1 MTPSARYAAGIDI
14 LDTILAGNAAEKVL
28 TNWARRNRFAGSG
41 DRAAIRDLVFDVLRK
56 KRSCA
61 AAGGGETGRGL
72 VLGHLRLAGE
82 DPDAMFTA
90 QGYAPAK
97 LTAQERGYSFN
108 PQDWPQALR
117 LDYPDWL
124 EPELR
129 ASLGDDLAGIMAL
142 MRDRAGVFL
151 RVNPAKSTAAGAVHA
166 LAADNI
172 TAKPH
177 PLAPYALEV
186 LENPRRIANSQ
197 AFLNGLVELQ
207 DAASQ
212 AIVAAMPVPEA
223 GRILDYC
230 AGGGGKTLAMAANSR
245 ARFFAHDANQVRL
258 TDLPKRAARAG
269 VKVTCLETRTLSRH
283 APYDLVFC
291 DVPCSGSGAW
301 RRSPAAKWA
310 FRREKLDELLAIQQ
324 DILQQAAGFVAAG
337 GVLVYATCSILQPEN
352 DPQVA
357 AFLHKNPEFKL
368 ELSRQFTPLD
378 GADGLFGAALR
389 RLRQSRHN

>member
-14 LDTILAGNAAEKVL
+14 LDTILAGSAAEKVL

-56 KRSCA
+56 QRSCA
-61 AAGGGETGRGL
+61 AAGGSETGRGL
-72 VLGHLRLAGE
+72 VLGHLRLAGD

-97 LTAQERGYSFN
+97 LTEQERGYSFT
-108 PQDWPQALR
+108 PQDWPQTLR

-124 EPELR
+124 EPELQ

-142 MRDRAGVFL
+142 MRDRACVFL
-151 RVNPAKSTAAGAVHA
+151 RVNPAKTDVDGAIHA

-177 PLAPYALEV
+177 ALAPYALEV
-186 LENPRRIANSQ
+186 LENPRRIAASQ
-197 AFLNGLVELQ
+197 AFQNGLIEVQ

-212 AIVAAMPVPEA
+212 AIVAAMPVPET
-223 GRILDYC
+223 GKILDYC

-245 ARFFAHDANQVRL
+245 AGFFAHDANPARMH
-258 TDLPKRAARAG
+258 DLPKRAQRAG
-269 VKVTCLETRTLSRH
+269 EKVTCLETKAVSRH

-310 FRREKLDELLAIQQ
+310 FSREKLDELLTIQQ
-324 DILQQAAGFVAAG
+324 DILRQAAGSVAPG
-337 GVLVYATCSILQPEN
+337 GVLVYATCSILQVEN
-352 DPQVA
+352 KAQVA
-357 AFLHKNPEFKL
+357 IFLRENPDFKL

-389 RLRQSRHN
+389 RLR

>member
-1 MTPSARYAAGIDI
+1 MTPSARYAAGIHI
-14 LDTILAGNAAEKVL
+14 LDQILTGNAAEKVL

-56 KRSCA
+56 RRSCG

-72 VLGHLRLAGE
+72 VLGYLRLSGI
-82 DPDAMFTA
+82 DAAAVFTA
-90 QGYAPAK
+90 KGYAAAK
-97 LTAQERGYSFN
+97 LTAAERAHTFN
-108 PQDWPQALR
+108 PQDWPQPVR

-124 EPELR
+124 EPDLQ
-129 ASLGDDLAGIMAL
+129 ASLGDDLAPVMAL

-151 RVNPAKSTAAGAVHA
+151 RVNPARTDREGAIRA
-166 LAADNI
+166 LAYDTI

-186 LENPRRIANSQ
+186 LENPRRIAASQ
-197 AFLNGLVELQ
+197 AFLKGLVEVQ

-212 AIVAAMPVPEA
+212 AIVAEMPVPQT
-223 GRILDYC
+223 GKILDYC
-230 AGGGGKTLAMAANSR
+230 AGGGGKTLAMAATSR
-245 ARFFAHDANQVRL
+245 AGFFAHDANQARML
-258 TDLPKRAARAG
+258 DLPKRAARAG
-269 VKVTCLETRTLSRH
+269 VKVTCLESNALRRH

-310 FRREKLDELLAIQQ
+310 FSREKLAQLRALQQ
-324 DILQQAAGFVAAG
+324 EILQQAAGLVATG
-337 GVLVYATCSILQPEN
+337 GVLVYATCSMLKIEN
-352 DPQVA
+352 GAQVDG
-357 AFLHKNPEFKL
+357 FLAENPDFSL
-368 ELSRQFTPLD
+368 ELCRQFTPLD

-389 RLRQSRHN
+389 RS